1 MNTQP
6 AMTPKE
12 MHLHSLSAVNCSA
25 YRRLTEEER
34 NAVEGALDALRDRIG
49 YAPVDED
56 EREDIVAE
64 ALAVYVLAVRP

>member
-1 MNTQP
+1 MST
-6 AMTPKE
+6 TP
-12 MHLHSLSAVNCSA
+12 CSA
-25 YRRLTEEER
+25 YRAITEEER

-64 ALAVYVLAVRP
+64 ALAAYVLAVRS